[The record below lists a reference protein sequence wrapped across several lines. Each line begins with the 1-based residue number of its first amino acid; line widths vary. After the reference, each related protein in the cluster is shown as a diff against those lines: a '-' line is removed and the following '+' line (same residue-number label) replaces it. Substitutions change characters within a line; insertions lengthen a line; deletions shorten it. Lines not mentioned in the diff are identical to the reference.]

1 MAAIAIAIAI
11 ASEAEVEVE
20 VEVETETEA
29 GSASGRGRGAAPQ
42 TAQAAGAP
50 SVRGLHAA
58 DLLHLQLTHAS
69 GVVTP
74 RAAHIG
80 EHGGHF
86 GVAQG

>member
-11 ASEAEVEVE
+11 ASEVEVE
-20 VEVETETEA
+20 VEVEAEA

-58 DLLHLQLTHAS
+58 DLRHLQLAHAS
-69 GVVTP
+69 GVVAP
-74 RAAHIG
+74 RRAYIG
-80 EHGGHF
+80 EHGGHL